1 MQTPTVRGRMD
12 IVEEELLNMNS
23 RMDALTQQF
32 EKFFKMMEKT
42 PKIAEERTPAVN
54 DEKVMQLNTEM
65 KPFIP
70 KYTNEEEEFQFK
82 PSDETT
88 LVKINE
94 KDKEMIKADFIKSY
108 KLIKENNVNN
118 NSNTKRALDQPQF
131 ETDDEENAEEDH
143 TDNNLSDEESGNEFV
158 QRGEVLPTANHN

>member
-1 MQTPTVRGRMD
+1 MD
-12 IVEEELLNMNS
+12 LTEEELHEVIKLMKEVKDIFTSMMDDFKKLFQSSQTLVLEEKLSQKVNLNY
-23 RMDALTQQF
+23 R
-32 EKFFKMMEKT
+32 EKKC
-42 PKIAEERTPAVN
+42 
-54 DEKVMQLNTEM
+54 
-65 KPFIP
+65 
-70 KYTNEEEEFQFK
+70 
-82 PSDETT
+82 

-108 KLIKENNVNN
+108 KRIKIKNVNN